1 MSDVNSRLW
10 QILHG
15 LCIVAFLAMA
25 ITLRPVV
32 ALAAPYAAMVI
43 DARTGKVLHSR
54 NADTQL
60 HPASLTKMMT
70 LYLTFQAVEH
80 GDISLDTMVTISA
93 NAAAEPPSK
102 LGLRAGQRIKLRYL
116 IRAAAIKS
124 ANDAATA
131 LAEAVGGSEA
141 AFVRRMNR
149 MAKAMGMTRTT
160 FKNANGLTRAGHV
173 STARDMT
180 TLGRHLLYDF
190 PQYYNLFSRRKADA
204 GVRMVANTN
213 RRFLD
218 AYRGADGIK
227 TGYTAAAGFN
237 LVASAQRGNERII
250 ATLFGGKSTASR
262 NAKVAD
268 LLDLGFRR
276 APTRVTFRR
285 PQPMPY
291 FGSGASPDSA
301 PGIRPPAGRTLRLVT
316 AVSRSPRPEPRPVPE
331 AAPADMPAPSE
342 TLLAAID
349 TGVEQAITPKPEPDP
364 GENAQIAAAD
374 SAEPSSGLSAPPPVA
389 PRPRPTDLVLVAAAS
404 PAPAPTPIPLPTP
417 RPSDD
422 PEIVTHISSSGGG
435 AWGID
440 VGVFPTQFDAE
451 RVLLKTAL
459 SEIGTLGDAL
469 RKANGRP
476 DGWHA
481 NFIGL
486 SQEAAE
492 LACRRL
498 EARATTCTVIG
509 PG

>member
-1 MSDVNSRLW
+1 M
-10 QILHG
+10 
-15 LCIVAFLAMA
+15 
-25 ITLRPVV
+25 T

-70 LYLTFQAVEH
+70 LYLTFQAIEH

-141 AFVRRMNR
+141 AFVARMNR
-149 MAKAMGMTRTT
+149 MARAMGMNRTT
-160 FKNANGLTRAGHV
+160 FKNANGLTRPGHL

-190 PQYYNLFSRRKADA
+190 PQYYNLFSRRSADA
-204 GVRMVANTN
+204 GVRTVNNTN
-213 RRFLD
+213 RRFLN

-237 LVASAQRGNERII
+237 LVASARRGNERII

-276 APTRVTFRR
+276 APSNVSLRL
-285 PQPMPY
+285 PPKPPY
-291 FGSGASPDSA
+291 FGAGSSPQTA
-301 PGIRPPAGRTLRLVT
+301 PGNRPAAGRTIRLVT
-316 AVSRSPRPEPRPVPE
+316 AVSRSPRPVPRPGPEPAPVPE
-331 AAPADMPAPSE
+331 PSE

-349 TGVEQAITPKPEPDP
+349 TAVDSGVADSVEQTTD
-364 GENAQIAAAD
+364 AAPVAV
-374 SAEPSSGLSAPPPVA
+374 ALNLPNTPPPPRDFTGMDIGLNTGADTGTGADPAQAQTATAEAEA
-389 PRPRPTDLVLVAAAS
+389 PLTAPTDSEPPAEQAVAE
-404 PAPAPTPIPLPTP
+404 APV
-417 RPSDD
+417 
-422 PEIVTHISSSGGG
+422 PEGVGQ
-435 AWGID
+435 GI
-440 VGVFPTQFDAE
+440 AMIIE
-451 RVLLKTAL
+451 RL
-459 SEIGTLGDAL
+459 
-469 RKANGRP
+469 
-476 DGWHA
+476 
-481 NFIGL
+481 
-486 SQEAAE
+486 
-492 LACRRL
+492 
-498 EARATTCTVIG
+498 
-509 PG
+509 